1 MSYIEVGSDFFM
13 AIKVSI
19 RVYGDVIVIII
30 IRFCF
35 FIGIFGVKYFF
46 FWWFY
51 ENDFLKFWK
60 CWILRLKVKLD
71 VKNLEIIIGLYF
83 RFTV

>member
-35 FIGIFGVKYFF
+35 FIGIFGVKKFF
-46 FWWFY
+46 FD
-51 ENDFLKFWK
+51 DFMKMIF
-60 CWILRLKVKLD
+60 
-71 VKNLEIIIGLYF
+71 
-83 RFTV
+83 